1 MASLK
6 RVPLSQKVR
15 FEVFK
20 RDLFI
25 CQYCGRKAPDVILE
39 VDHINPVAKG
49 GDNSIENLVT
59 ACRDCNRGKGD
70 KKLSD
75 LSEVEKSRRQLEELQ
90 EKKNMVDMIIQWKN
104 GLNDTLSY
112 QVNQIEQVFCSEC
125 GVDNEHF
132 SESFKKLLRRS
143 IRKYGFDL
151 IIDAIYIAVDYYP
164 TNNKQ
169 ARENALSKIVGIAH
183 NKYIEANDPEK
194 ASLTKVMHVACKLLA
209 MSPREFYTSFPTN
222 LYKSKQE
229 KLILNA
235 ITATG
240 SKWKFAEIVNQI
252 YFGGTNG

>member
-1 MASLK
+1 MQGL
-6 RVPLSQKVR
+6 Q
-15 FEVFK
+15 
-20 RDLFI
+20 
-25 CQYCGRKAPDVILE
+25 Q
-39 VDHINPVAKG
+39 
-49 GDNSIENLVT
+49 
-59 ACRDCNRGKGD
+59 GKGD

-90 EKKNMVDMIIQWKN
+90 EKKNMVDMVIQWKN

-169 ARENALSKIVGIAH
+169 ARENALSKNCRHSPQQIYRGKRSREGEL
-183 NKYIEANDPEK
+183 NKSYAR
-194 ASLTKVMHVACKLLA
+194 SLQVACNE
-209 MSPREFYTSFPTN
+209 P
-222 LYKSKQE
+222 
-229 KLILNA
+229 
-235 ITATG
+235 
-240 SKWKFAEIVNQI
+240 
-252 YFGGTNG
+252 